1 MSTLHPDPQ
10 AYGPGPLTLSSSLHS
25 FKPVR
30 AYPSPVNHTG
40 EGSAVMPISEMRQV
54 SPAVKGMVV
63 KQINELVKKGL
74 EPGEVRPAQMVL
86 CGELCSG
93 YSC

>member
-1 MSTLHPDPQ
+1 
-10 AYGPGPLTLSSSLHS
+10 
-25 FKPVR
+25 
-30 AYPSPVNHTG
+30 
-40 EGSAVMPISEMRQV
+40 MPISEMRQV